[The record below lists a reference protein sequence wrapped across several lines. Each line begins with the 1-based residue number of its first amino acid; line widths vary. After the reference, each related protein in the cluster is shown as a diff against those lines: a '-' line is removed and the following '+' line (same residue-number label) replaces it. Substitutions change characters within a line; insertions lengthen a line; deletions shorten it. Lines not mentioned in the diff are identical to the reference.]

1 MEYRI
6 LIVSEDAAQRN
17 RYAETLLAMPPMEEV
32 SYQIATVGSVAAAQL
47 QATRQRFDL
56 VIVALSQQDDGL
68 QLSSRLK
75 ELFPAMRLL
84 LLCEQGVTKS
94 QLKTARLIRAS
105 VAESTIE
112 PNSLRAI
119 VSDMLGTSSLQ
130 SKKNQNKPDQRQH
143 TTGIAGTATI
153 PTKLTQDVLQPF
165 FDPFLDELRRQ
176 TNAQVA
182 IISDKQGRI
191 LGQNGE
197 DKAVDMAAVVTVI
210 AQSCSDVFRLGHM
223 LHDPKTIHLS
233 VHEGKHYDVY
243 SANVGEE
250 RFLALFFN
258 KEFTTPKFG
267 LIWLVLKRNV
277 EKFSRMS

>member
-6 LIVSEDAAQRN
+6 LIVSEDATERG
-17 RYAETLLAMPPMEEV
+17 RYAETLISLPPAENV

-56 VIVALSQQDDGL
+56 VIVALSQHDDGL
-68 QLSSRLK
+68 QLSSRLR
-75 ELFPAMRLL
+75 ELFPSMRLL

-105 VAESTIE
+105 VAESTID

-119 VSDMLGTSSLQ
+119 VSDMLGTSGMH
-130 SKKNQNKPDQRQH
+130 KEPEPENKANTNGVTPNPPKPSS
-143 TTGIAGTATI
+143 GLAA
-153 PTKLTQDVLQPF
+153 DVLQPF

-176 TNAQVA
+176 TNAQIA
-182 IISDKQGRI
+182 IIADKVGHI

-197 DKAVDMAAVVTVI
+197 DKDVDVTSIAAIIVRSV
-210 AQSCSDVFRLGHM
+210 SESLKLGHV
-223 LHDPKTIHLS
+223 LRDPETIHLT
-233 VHEGKHYDVY
+233 VHEGKYYDVY
-243 SANVGEE
+243 SANVGND

-258 KEFTTPKFG
+258 KEFTSPKLG
-267 LIWLVLKRNV
+267 LVWLVMKRSA
-277 EKFSRMS
+277 EKFRRMQ

>member
-17 RYAETLLAMPPMEEV
+17 RYAETLLSIPPVEEV

-75 ELFPAMRLL
+75 ELFPDMRLL
-84 LLCEQGVTKS
+84 LLCEQGITKS

-119 VSDMLGTSSLQ
+119 VSDMLGTSAIQ
-130 SKKNQNKPDQRQH
+130 SKKSPQKPAQA
-143 TTGIAGTATI
+143 TSAAAGSI
-153 PTKLTQDVLQPF
+153 PAKLAHDVLQPF

-176 TNAQVA
+176 TNAQIA

-197 DKAVDMAAVVTVI
+197 DKGVDVAAVAEII
-210 AQSCSDVFRLGHM
+210 AYSCSAVFRLGHI
-223 LHDPKTIHLS
+223 LHDPDTIHLS
-233 VHEGKHYDVY
+233 VHEGKSYDVY

-277 EKFSRMS
+277 EKFSRMT